1 LSAEP
6 ATILVADDD
15 EDIRQLVRVVLRRDG
30 YRVVTA
36 PDGGEAVRMAVAE
49 APRLV
54 VLDLKMPVL
63 TGLEV
68 MVDLHGRPDLS
79 DVPVVI
85 LTASVSD
92 ATAAKSVD
100 AGAAGFLRKPFRA
113 DELSSLV
120 RTLLEG

>member
-1 LSAEP
+1 MSAET

-15 EDIRQLVRVVLRRDG
+15 ADIRRLVRVVLRRDG

-36 PDGGEAVRMAVAE
+36 PDGGEAVRTAVAE

-68 MVDLHGRPDLS
+68 MANLHARPELL

-85 LTASVSD
+85 LTASVSEE
-92 ATAAKSVD
+92 TAAKSLD
-100 AGAAGFLRKPFRA
+100 AGAAGFLRKPFRPE
-113 DELSSLV
+113 ELSRLV
-120 RTLLEG
+120 RALLER